1 MRARPRRGRL
11 GAVHPLL
18 LFDIDHTL
26 IVSGGAGRAAIA
38 AAVAD
43 EFGVRRPLDGMAV
56 DGRTDRAILGEAL
69 ERAGLAHGPDAID
82 RLLEA
87 YLARLPA
94 ELRARRGRVLPG
106 VPALLDALARAGA
119 PLGLATGNV
128 ARGAEIK
135 LRHFGLWERFPA
147 GGFGDVSADRTEV
160 VAAAIEAAGRA
171 AGRNGAGASPAPIVI
186 GDTPRDVAAAHAAGA
201 RALGVATG
209 KWDEAALRDAG
220 AEFTLADLGD
230 TQAALAIL
238 L

>member
-69 ERAGLAHGPDAID
+69 ERAGLAHGPDAIK

-147 GGFGDVSADRTEV
+147 GGFGDVSADRAEV

-171 AGRNGAGASPAPIVI
+171 TGLNGSGAAPAPIVI

-209 KWDEAALRDAG
+209 KWDEAALRAAG

-230 TQAALAIL
+230 TEAALAIL

>member
-1 MRARPRRGRL
+1 MRVRARRGRL

-43 EFGVRRPLDGMAV
+43 EFGVLRPLDGMAV

-69 ERAGLAHGPDAID
+69 ERAGLAHGPDEVA

-106 VPALLDALARAGA
+106 VPALLDALERAGA

-135 LRHFGLWERFPA
+135 LRHYGLWERFPA
-147 GGFGDVSADRTEV
+147 GGFGDVSAERAQV
-160 VAAAIEAAGRA
+160 VAAAIEAASAA
-171 AGRNGAGASPAPIVI
+171 AGRNGNGAAPAPIVI

-209 KWDEAALRDAG
+209 KWDEAALRAG
-220 AEFTLADLGD
+220 GADFTLPDLGD
-230 TQAALAIL
+230 TEAALAL
-238 L
+238 LL

>member
-1 MRARPRRGRL
+1 MRVRARRGRL

-69 ERAGLAHGPDAID
+69 ERAGLAHGPDEVA

-106 VPALLDALARAGA
+106 VPALLDALERAGA

-135 LRHFGLWERFPA
+135 LRHYGLWERFPA
-147 GGFGDVSADRTEV
+147 GGFGDVSAERAEV
-160 VAAAIEAAGRA
+160 VAAAIEAAAAA
-171 AGRNGAGASPAPIVI
+171 AGRNGNGAAPAPIVI

-209 KWDEAALRDAG
+209 KWDEAALRAG
-220 AEFTLADLGD
+220 GADFTLPDLGD
-230 TQAALAIL
+230 TEAALAL
-238 L
+238 LL

>member
-1 MRARPRRGRL
+1 MRVRARRGRL

-38 AAVAD
+38 AAVAH

-69 ERAGLAHGPDAID
+69 ERAGLAHGPDEVA

-106 VPALLDALARAGA
+106 VPALLDALERAGA

-135 LRHFGLWERFPA
+135 LRHYGLWERFPA
-147 GGFGDVSADRTEV
+147 GGFGDVSAERAEV
-160 VAAAIEAAGRA
+160 VAAAIEAATAA
-171 AGRNGAGASPAPIVI
+171 AGRNGNGAAPAPIVI

-209 KWDEAALRDAG
+209 KWDEAALRAG
-220 AEFTLADLGD
+220 GADFTLPDLGD
-230 TQAALAIL
+230 TEAALAL
-238 L
+238 LL